1 ARRHARPCRARG
13 DRGFPRLDRSCLRR
27 RRRRGRSRRL
37 HAAADGRARL
47 ERAHASRRRYGGGFL
62 LVPRRGAAP
71 SAARPCSCPR
81 RLSRSAGH
89 RRPRDRRALR
99 GFGRV
104 LGAALRPRLARRA
117 IRPRHVQGEQAMRC
131 RNVQRALISVGACAL
146 VTAAVEAQPPHAS
159 AKRFDDV
166 YWENVF
172 DALERGREI
181 FRFDNFGNEDFW
193 GGTLRLHEAIA
204 GRDHGGVG
212 AGVSPE
218 AALGL
223 GLKVDID
230 ALPLQL
236 VQALR
241 RGRVDLGDPAVTL
254 SLLSLDAVVGVR
266 GLFDDA
272 GRLESVGIT
281 CALCHSTVDDAFAP
295 GIGRRLDGWPNRDLD
310 VGAIIAAAPDLSFFA
325 SLLGVSEDTVRDV
338 LLDWGPG
345 KFDAHLILD
354 GRPTTPDGK
363 TAAVL
368 LPPAFGL
375 AGVNLHTSN
384 GWGSVTHWNAFVA
397 VLEMQ
402 GKGTF
407 YDPRLE
413 DAGKFP
419 IAAANGFGNVR
430 PEEDLVTSKLG
441 PLHLYQ
447 LSLQAPR
454 PPRDLY
460 DAEAA
465 KRGEALF
472 V

>member
-1 ARRHARPCRARG
+1 
-13 DRGFPRLDRSCLRR
+13 
-27 RRRRGRSRRL
+27 
-37 HAAADGRARL
+37 
-47 ERAHASRRRYGGGFL
+47 
-62 LVPRRGAAP
+62 
-71 SAARPCSCPR
+71 
-81 RLSRSAGH
+81 
-89 RRPRDRRALR
+89 
-99 GFGRV
+99 
-104 LGAALRPRLARRA
+104 
-117 IRPRHVQGEQAMRC
+117 MRC

-230 ALPLQL
+230 ALPPQL

-472 V
+472 VGRADCARCHVPPLFTEPGWNLHTPEEIGIDGNHAQRGPEDRYRTTPLRGLWTHVEGGFYHDGRFATLAEVIEHYDRHFGLGLSERDKRDLAEYLMSL